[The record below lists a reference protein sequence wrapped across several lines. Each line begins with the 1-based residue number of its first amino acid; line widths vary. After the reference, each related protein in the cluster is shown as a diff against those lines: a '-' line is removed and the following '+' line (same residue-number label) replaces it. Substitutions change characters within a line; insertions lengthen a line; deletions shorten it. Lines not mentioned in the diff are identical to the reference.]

1 MKLNKIMIKA
11 LSEYAVAA
19 NEYNKAIDNFVNL
32 PCTKHSLRVN
42 DAHNKAVELQTELMK
57 VLGGEEDVINSMIF
71 LGNTIAEVMR
81 KFTNRN
87 EED

>member
-1 MKLNKIMIKA
+1 MKLNKAMVKA

-19 NEYNKAIDNFVNL
+19 NEYQDAVANFVNL

-57 VLGGEEDVINSMIF
+57 VLDGEEDATNAMIF
-71 LGNTIAEVMR
+71 LGNTIAEVMKAYTGR
-81 KFTNRN
+81 A
-87 EED
+87 ED